1 MRLQID
7 DTTEKIG
14 QEYYEPKL
22 KTAMDALE
30 QTIWANSNS
39 VRLDECRQIFSAWK
53 WGIAERKGAN
63 RDWNAIYVPL
73 KDMTNARQLHLAEV
87 QLIAEV
93 EEKWIMPTWKLIKHL
108 QSDSQKIEMNA
119 ELSPSE
125 YLLVR
130 QDLDS
135 QDLALQAV
143 VKSFDTLAIVSTP
156 TENGRVIYQMCYLKL
171 EILSRFATVL

>member
-1 MRLQID
+1 MRLEMRLQID

-14 QEYYEPKL
+14 QKYYEPKL

-39 VRLDECRQIFSAWK
+39 VRLDECKRIFSAWK
-53 WGIAERKGAN
+53 WGIAQRKGA
-63 RDWNAIYVPL
+63 DWDWDAIYVPH

-108 QSDSQKIEMNA
+108 QADSQKIEMNA
-119 ELSPSE
+119 ELSSSE

-135 QDLALQAV
+135 ALQAV

-156 TENGRVIYQMCYLKL
+156 TENERVIYNCLRQL
-171 EILSRFATVL
+171 LSLVDCGR